1 MSNLKPQQL
10 AAVDLLKGL
19 SPQELDEIGRR
30 LHVRHWP
37 AVHCFVSFRDESHD
51 VYFVLE
57 GKVRVTVYSEAGR
70 EVSFRDLEQGTSF
83 GELAAID
90 RKPRSANVIAITDA
104 QVGSVT
110 ANDFMDM
117 VRRYPS
123 VAEATLRKLV
133 ALVRS
138 LSQRVYEFS
147 EPVPVRICNELIRL
161 GEANSTDTRTARLR
175 PAPKHADIASRVNT
189 HREAVSRLFSQLA
202 RLGIVERVRGE
213 LVVRDIRRLKAFGE
227 QLHEA

>member
-1 MSNLKPQQL
+1 MSTLKPQTL
-10 AAVDLLKGL
+10 AAVDLLRGL
-19 SPQELDEIGRR
+19 SPQELDEVARR
-30 LHVRHWP
+30 MHVRHWP
-37 AVHCFVSFRDESHD
+37 AGHCFVNFRDESHD

-57 GKVRVTVYSEAGR
+57 GRVRVTVYSEAGR

-104 QVGSVT
+104 QVGSVS
-110 ANDFMDM
+110 AADFMEL

-133 ALVRS
+133 VLVRS

-161 GEANSTDTRTARLR
+161 AEANSIDTKTARLR
-175 PAPKHADIASRVNT
+175 PPPKHADVASRVNT
-189 HREAVSRLFSQLA
+189 HREAVSRLMSQLA
-202 RLGIVERVRGE
+202 RLQIVERVRGE

-227 QLHEA
+227 QLHEG